1 MHYSL
6 AYRGKGYT
14 SVSIVSHLR
23 HIQDAISYSLLRK
36 VAQGGM
42 GVVYEAEQKGAE
54 GFAKR
59 VAIKVI
65 REEYTNQ
72 ESFRRNFIGE
82 ARLVSG
88 LVHTNI
94 VQIYHL
100 GQTVGQYYMVMEWV
114 DGINLENFIEKHVD
128 AGMEVP
134 VDWAC
139 FIISRICRGLHYAHQ
154 RRDIRG
160 RPLGLVHRDVNPRN
174 ILISYQ
180 GDIKLT
186 DFGIAKAANL
196 MYNRE
201 GEIIAGQDAYLSP
214 EQAAKEVTDA
224 RSDLFSCGVVL
235 AEMICGYNIFEG
247 DSPGESRDNI
257 MNMPIPDFRQQRP
270 DLSDEFVAI
279 LLKSLQ
285 RENSARFA
293 DAREMLDALEWYLYR
308 SGYGPTHEKFAL
320 YMQNLLQQ
328 ESTPPTIHF

>member
-6 AYRGKGYT
+6 ASRGKDIT
-14 SVSIVSHLR
+14 SVVIVSHPR
-23 HIQDAISYSLLRK
+23 HIQDAISYSLLRQ

-72 ESFRRNFIGE
+72 EAFRRNFIGE
-82 ARLVSG
+82 ARLVSS

-100 GQTVGQYYMVMEWV
+100 GQTVGQCYMVMEWV
-114 DGINLENFIEKHVD
+114 NGINLESFIEKHVN
-128 AGMEVP
+128 AGKQVP
-134 VDWAC
+134 ADWAC

-154 RRDIRG
+154 QKDVRG

-174 ILISYQ
+174 ILLSNQ

-201 GEIIAGQDAYLSP
+201 GEIVAGQDCYLSP
-214 EQAAKEVTDA
+214 EQASKKVTDA
-224 RSDLFSCGVVL
+224 RSDIFSCGVVL

-247 DSPGESRDNI
+247 DSPEESRENI
-257 MNMPIPDFRQQRP
+257 INMPIPDFRQHRP
-270 DLSDEFVAI
+270 DLSDEFLAF
-279 LLKSLQ
+279 LNMSLQ
-285 RENSARFA
+285 RDRSLRYA
-293 DAREMLDALEWYLYR
+293 DAREMLDAIEWYLYR
-308 SGYGPTHEKFAL
+308 SGYGPTHEKFAHYL
-320 YMQNLLQQ
+320 NNLLQS
-328 ESTPPTIHF
+328 ESTPPTTHY